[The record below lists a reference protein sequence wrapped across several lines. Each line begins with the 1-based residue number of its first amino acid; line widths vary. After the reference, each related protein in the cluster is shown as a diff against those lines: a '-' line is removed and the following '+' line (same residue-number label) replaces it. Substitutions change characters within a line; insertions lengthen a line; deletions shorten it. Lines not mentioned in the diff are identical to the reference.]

1 MPMSPITEAPG
12 LSSSLDDGV
21 LRITFDRPGAR
32 NAISREMT
40 VPLTRILTAARAD
53 DRVRCIVFGGAG
65 GVFSA
70 GGDVAGFR
78 RALAE
83 PVAERQA
90 GFRARLDDA
99 AVMVEALLQV
109 DRPVVAALRGPVA
122 GAGLAF
128 VLAAD
133 LVVADETARLI
144 FAHRAIGLTPD
155 GGVTWLLPRV
165 VGWRVAR
172 RLALTAATVAA
183 PEALA
188 LGLVDRIV
196 PGAAFDDEVAAA
208 AAGFARAPRDAIART
223 RRLLDAAM
231 DATLSAQLA
240 REREAIAD
248 SVATADFEEGVSA
261 FLEKRPARFPSA
273 R

>member
-1 MPMSPITEAPG
+1 MSPTTVVEG

-21 LRITFDRPGAR
+21 LRITFDRPETR
-32 NAISREMT
+32 NAITREMT
-40 VPLTRILTAARAD
+40 VPLTRLLTDAQAD

-83 PVAERQA
+83 PVTERQA
-90 GFRARLDDA
+90 GFRARLDA
-99 AVMVEALLQV
+99 AAAMVEALLRI

-122 GAGLAF
+122 GAGLGF

-133 LVVADETARLI
+133 LVIADETAKLI
-144 FAHRAIGLTPD
+144 FAHRTIGLTPD

-165 VGWRVAR
+165 VGWRVAK
-172 RLALTAATVAA
+172 RLTLTAATVGAS
-183 PEALA
+183 EALG

-196 PGAAFDDEVAAA
+196 PSGDYDAVVAAA
-208 AAGFARAPRDAIART
+208 AAGFARAPRGAIART
-223 RRLLDAAM
+223 KRLLDAAM
-231 DATLSAQLA
+231 HAAPEAQLG
-240 REREAIAD
+240 RERDAIVD
-248 SVATADFEEGVSA
+248 SIATADFEEGVAA
-261 FLEKRPARFPSA
+261 FLDKRQPRFPSA

>member
-1 MPMSPITEAPG
+1 MSPTTVVEG

-21 LRITFDRPGAR
+21 LRITFDRPEAR
-32 NAISREMT
+32 NSITREMT
-40 VPLTRILTAARAD
+40 VPLTRILTDAQAD
-53 DRVRCIVFGGAG
+53 ERVRCIVFGGAG

-83 PVAERQA
+83 PVAGRQA
-90 GFRARLDDA
+90 EFRARLDA
-99 AVMVEALLQV
+99 AADMVEALLRI

-122 GAGLAF
+122 GAGLGF

-133 LVVADETARLI
+133 LVIADETAKLI

-165 VGWRVAR
+165 VGWRVAK
-172 RLALTAATVAA
+172 RLTLTAATVGAS
-183 PEALA
+183 EALR

-196 PGAAFDDEVAAA
+196 AGGDFDGEVTAAA
-208 AAGFARAPRDAIART
+208 RALAGAPRDAVART
-223 RRLLDAAM
+223 KRLLDAAM
-231 DATLSAQLA
+231 TAAPDAQLG
-240 REREAIAD
+240 RERDAIVE

-261 FLEKRPARFPSA
+261 FLDKRQPRFPSA